1 MNPYSWLQRNTVLVH
16 MATLLKQFVVEKLGN
31 KCTNWQSISF
41 PFTATINNNSIKEY
55 IYLSWLDLVLLYLLI
70 VLHIRIFLI
79 FIDKNWTYYTI
90 GAGNETK
97 HSCQKDVLFLISLR
111 IESINKLYV
120 YFQQNIELIE
130 SHWSLSNGER
140 CLLKF
145 FKS

>member
-97 HSCQKDVLFLISLR
+97 HSCQKRCVISNI
-111 IESINKLYV
+111 IENRKY
-120 YFQQNIELIE
+120 QQIVCIFSTEYWTYWIPLKPIER
-130 SHWSLSNGER
+130 WTVP
-140 CLLKF
+140 
-145 FKS
+145 FKVF